1 MRRPLL
7 ALLCVL
13 PILAADPKPAKT
25 RLTADLEYLTSKELA
40 GRASLTPGATMAADF
55 VAKQFREAGLHP
67 GNGDSFFQEFKVTAN
82 TLDGDKS
89 FLRLGDVT
97 LAAKNAFTGAFHRDL
112 SLKTEAVFAGYGI
125 TAPEYEY
132 DDYKGIEPRGKIVFV
147 FDREPQEGDPKS
159 VFLGRGLTRYANYR
173 SKLRNAQAHG
183 AVALVILRSAKNRS
197 VSGAG
202 SSPTRGNA
210 DRQIEEGVQIPFVN
224 LNEDAAGKLIPN
236 WRSLQE
242 KIDQT
247 LANVSFRLAGE
258 LELRLVH
265 SKFRE
270 GISSNV
276 VGLLEGSD
284 PVLKSETILLT
295 SHYDHLP
302 VRGDNYYPGANDNG
316 SGTVAVIELARLF
329 HQSGAKPK
337 RSILFISFGSEE
349 NFLLGSFHY
358 VDHPLRP
365 LAATSAVINLDM
377 VARDEAH
384 TATTQGRLKIA
395 GDTRKSMNLVG
406 TEYSPQL
413 KLSLQRANRR
423 IGFHFDEKFEKEP
436 TQNILFRCDH
446 YPFLLADVPS
456 VWIFGGLHPGYHEP
470 VDTIDRL
477 NFNKLERAIRLS
489 YRTALDL
496 ANAALRPAFQ
506 AKGRP

>member
-1 MRRPLL
+1 MRVFLGLFCALPL
-7 ALLCVL
+7 
-13 PILAADPKPAKT
+13 LAADPKPSKA
-25 RLTADLEYLTSKELA
+25 RLTTDLEFLTSKELA
-40 GRASLTPGATMAADF
+40 GRASLTPGAKMAADF
-55 VAKQFREAGLHP
+55 VAKQFREAGLQP

-82 TLDGDKS
+82 TLDPDNS
-89 FLRLGDVT
+89 FLRLGGVS
-97 LAAKNAFTGAFHRDL
+97 LPAKSAFTGAFHRDI
-112 SLKTEAVFAGYGI
+112 SMKAEAVFVGYGI
-125 TAPEYEY
+125 TATEYGY
-132 DDYKGIEPRGKIVFV
+132 DDYKGIEARGKIVFIL
-147 FDREPQEGDPKS
+147 DREPQEGDPNS
-159 VFLGRGLTRYANYR
+159 IFLGLGLTRYANYR

-183 AVALVILRSAKNRS
+183 AAAMVVMRSAKNRS

-210 DRQIEEGVQIPFVN
+210 ERQIEEGVQIPFVN
-224 LNEDAAGKLIPN
+224 LNEEAAGKLIPN

-247 LANVSFRLAGE
+247 LANVSFRLDGE
-258 LELRLVH
+258 VELRLVH

-270 GISSNV
+270 GVSWNV

-284 PVLKSETILLT
+284 PALKSETVLLT

-302 VRGDNYYPGANDNG
+302 VLGGNYYPGANDNG

-329 HQSGAKPK
+329 HQVGAKPK
-337 RSILFISFGSEE
+337 RSVLFVSFGSEE

-365 LAATSAVINLDM
+365 LATTSAVINLDM

-384 TATTQGRLKIA
+384 TATTKGRLNIA
-395 GDTRKSMNLVG
+395 EDTHNSMNLVG
-406 TEYSPQL
+406 SEYSPQF
-413 KLSLQRANRR
+413 KLALLRANKG
-423 IGFHFDEKFEKEP
+423 IGFHFDEKFEHDP

-470 VDTIDRL
+470 VDTMDRL
-477 NFNKLERAIRLS
+477 NFRKLERVIRLS
-489 YRTALDL
+489 YRATLDL
-496 ANAALRPAFQ
+496 ANGAQRPAFQ
-506 AKGRP
+506 AKGQ